1 MRRRQEQ
8 LQQQEE
14 GGEEK
19 KNTDQ
24 TAPPNDSPHCS
35 SSEFCRRIEMQAET
49 KKSES
54 TQCTGFTDQCLSM

>member
-14 GGEEK
+14 GGD
-19 KNTDQ
+19 TDQ

-54 TQCTGFTDQCLSM
+54 TQCTGFTD